1 MPLNIPDNLPAS
13 EVLTKENIFIMH
25 ESRATSQDIR
35 PLKIGIL
42 NLMPT
47 KIATEIQFLR
57 LLGNTPI
64 QVDITLVHSQSYSS
78 KNVSREYLE
87 TFYKTFDDIKD
98 EKFDGFIIT
107 GAPIEHMKFEDVA
120 YWDELAEILDW
131 TKENVT
137 STLHACWGAQ
147 AGLYHHYGIPK
158 YPLDKKLFGIFKHTI
173 DEKHK
178 DLLLTRGFDD
188 EFYVPQS
195 RHTEVIRKD
204 IDKVDELDI
213 ISESKDAGVYIVIS
227 KDGRQ
232 IYLTGHSEYDAHT
245 LKGEYDRDIKAGK
258 QIDIPKNYYP
268 DDDPTKK
275 PKMIWRGHAN
285 LLFSNWLNYYVYQET
300 PYEL

>member
-1 MPLNIPDNLPAS
+1 MPLNIPDNLPAA

-25 ESRATSQDIR
+25 ESRAISQDIR
-35 PLKIGIL
+35 PLKLGIL

-47 KIATEIQFLR
+47 KVATEIQFLR
-57 LLGNTPI
+57 LLGNTPV
-64 QVDITLVHSQSYSS
+64 QVDITLVHSKSYNS
-78 KNVSREYLE
+78 KNVSKEYLE

-120 YWDELAEILDW
+120 YWEELTEILDW

-137 STLHACWGAQ
+137 STLHTCWGAQ

-158 YPLDKKLFGIFKHTI
+158 YPLEKKMFGVYKHTI
-173 DEKHK
+173 NHKHK

-195 RHTEVIRKD
+195 RYTEVRRKD
-204 IDKVDELDI
+204 IDKINELHI
-213 ISESKDAGVYIVIS
+213 VSESKDSGVYIVIS

-232 IYLTGHSEYDAHT
+232 IYLTGHSEYDANT
-245 LKGEYDRDIKAGK
+245 LKSEYDRDINAGK
-258 QIDIPKNYYP
+258 LIDIPKNYYP
-268 DDDPTKK
+268 NDDSTKK
-275 PKMIWRGHAN
+275 PKVIWRGHSN